1 MIRELSMGSVIRQ
14 HRETTADGRFLAQRV
29 TTRRAKKITLESAF
43 EDSKPY
49 ELTDLGTQFVHYA
62 MSELVPRIGGGTS
75 EDPSTE
81 SDP

>member
-1 MIRELSMGSVIRQ
+1 MGSVIRQ